1 MAARFR
7 ETATALKV
15 VVIAVG
21 VLQHLDPGKISFKFY
36 LIIYDQYDQY
46 DEAIAIMIPV
56 KFVYT
61 IFSQKYINT
70 QKMYLK
76 IYWSLI
82 TNEGVYDRKDL
93 ITMLEISNLWII
105 YKSLRLWLIENKN
118 KKSSGNVIF
127 SFSALWAFPKKT
139 YYLIVIF

>member
-46 DEAIAIMIPV
+46 DEAIAIMADSSEICIYN
-56 KFVYT
+56 F
-61 IFSQKYINT
+61 FS
-70 QKMYLK
+70 K
-76 IYWSLI
+76 IYKYS
-82 TNEGVYDRKDL
+82 KDVL
-93 ITMLEISNLWII
+93 KDI
-105 YKSLRLWLIENKN
+105 
-118 KKSSGNVIF
+118 
-127 SFSALWAFPKKT
+127 
-139 YYLIVIF
+139 LIVDNKRRCL

>member
-36 LIIYDQYDQY
+36 LIIYDQYD
-46 DEAIAIMIPV
+46 EAIAIMIPV

-76 IYWSLI
+76 IY
-82 TNEGVYDRKDL
+82 
-93 ITMLEISNLWII
+93 
-105 YKSLRLWLIENKN
+105 
-118 KKSSGNVIF
+118 
-127 SFSALWAFPKKT
+127 
-139 YYLIVIF
+139 